1 MPELINK
8 DALIVIFKPIIK
20 ALFDKEKEEAEGA
33 TINIDEFRKKYCG
46 GKGRE
51 WVRVFIFDEFP
62 EVDFENDGFVVNPR
76 GGKKTIIFRKDAK
89 KWIEANYHR
98 IDWNASIKELERQKM
113 MKVTTA
119 EIIRQLVSR
128 GVFTEKKD
136 AEYQVGIKNEQ
147 IVVNKNGSAE
157 IAYLGNTL
165 ESVIQL
171 ADMFKKVGTK
181 EQQKQIN
188 AALADLV
195 TIGDY

>member
-20 ALFDKEKEEAEGA
+20 ALFDKEKEETEGA

-98 IDWNASIKELERQKM
+98 IDWNASIKDLER
-113 MKVTTA
+113 
-119 EIIRQLVSR
+119 
-128 GVFTEKKD
+128 
-136 AEYQVGIKNEQ
+136 
-147 IVVNKNGSAE
+147 
-157 IAYLGNTL
+157 
-165 ESVIQL
+165 
-171 ADMFKKVGTK
+171 
-181 EQQKQIN
+181 
-188 AALADLV
+188 
-195 TIGDY
+195 